1 MCVWLAHCVLQLRQ
15 QPREELSDDLASQ
28 YGGRGNKKSTETQT
42 GLERGEEGRGEG
54 GGGGREEGE
63 GEKKGRGRRRGGGEG
78 EGDRRVLN
86 RRGNKGE

>member
-1 MCVWLAHCVLQLRQ
+1 MLQLRQ

-54 GGGGREEGE
+54 GGGG
-63 GEKKGRGRRRGGGEG
+63 EKKGRGRRRGGGEEG
-78 EGDRRVLN
+78 EGEKG
-86 RRGNKGE
+86 RGIEGY